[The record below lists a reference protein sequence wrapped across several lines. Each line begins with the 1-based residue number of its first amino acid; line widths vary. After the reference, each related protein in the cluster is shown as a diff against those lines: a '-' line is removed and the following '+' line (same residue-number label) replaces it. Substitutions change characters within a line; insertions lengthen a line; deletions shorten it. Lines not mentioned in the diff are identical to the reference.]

1 MNVKKGQQFLTAH
14 GNGIS
19 VQGNVV
25 IANKSKECVIEAPCY
40 IGNGSIINSRYI
52 GAFGYFSGPCRLHS
66 VQKIGR
72 FCMINQQVVAGFA
85 ARATSSISAHSVFS
99 EPVLE
104 WADSFYTI
112 EGQQRRRIHE
122 LQKKK
127 ELYRKKDVTIGNDVW
142 IGHAAQIMAGVSVAD
157 GAIIGAGSIVTKDV
171 PAYSVTAGNPA
182 RVIRYRFEEEII
194 QKLLKLQWWKYGP
207 DIWKGIDIT
216 NPREAVKRLEEI
228 VERAKEY
235 TAERF
240 RFDNSGGIVYRQQ
253 PEGEEEIYSD

>member
-1 MNVKKGQQFLTAH
+1 MNLKKGQQFLTAC

-25 IANKSKECVIEAPCY
+25 IANKSQECVIETPCY
-40 IGNGSIINSRYI
+40 IGNGSIINSGRI
-52 GAFGYFSGPCRLHS
+52 GAFGYFSGSCRLHS
-66 VQKIGR
+66 VQQIGR

-104 WADSFYTI
+104 WADAFYTM
-112 EGQQRRRIHE
+112 ESRQRRNIHE

-127 ELYRKKDVTIGNDVW
+127 ELFRKKEVTIGNDVW

-171 PAYSVTAGNPA
+171 PAYCIAAGNPA

-194 QKLLKLQWWKYGP
+194 QMLLKLKWWKYGP

-216 NPREAVKRLEEI
+216 DPAEAVKRLEEK
-228 VERAKEY
+228 VRTAREY
-235 TAERF
+235 RPESF
-240 RFDNSGGIVYRQQ
+240 RFDHREGIVYRQY
-253 PEGEEEIYSD
+253 PKGKEERYSH